1 MQTDHLIPANHFCM
15 QHNIE
20 SSFISMLHDN
30 GLIEI
35 LKIEESAFIQEDN
48 LPEIEKMMRL
58 HYDLDINVEGIEAII
73 HLLRRIEDLQV
84 EIVSLKNKLRMY
96 ESMDSIS

>member
-1 MQTDHLIPANHFCM
+1 
-15 QHNIE
+15 
-20 SSFISMLHDN
+20 MLHDN

-35 LKIEESAFIQEDN
+35 FEIEESVFIQEDN
-48 LPEIEKMMRL
+48 LPEIEKMIRL
-58 HYDLDINVEGIEAII
+58 HYDLDINIEGIEAII
-73 HLLRRIEDLQV
+73 HLLRRIEDLQD